1 MSEEKIENGENA
13 LDNISL
19 DQLKAQAKNVESAA
33 PAEAP
38 KEAPKAEPAGDAVF
52 DFGDDTAE
60 AAPAPAPAKTI
71 AETAAPAVKAEPTKE
86 ELGGGIVIDNEPEGP
101 KQEGIAVGPMN
112 GETQENVAKT
122 MKEMDDMIDI
132 AKKVSAAK
140 GNVVKAPDLTVEV
153 LMDKTGM
160 SSVEFTTEEKEKL
173 SVAKKINVVEIDT
186 KKLASIKVNR
196 PKALKAKTLIQKTF
210 DRQYASFVAAASGYL
225 GKMRNMSSL
234 EVINL
239 ITINSNAK
247 NSTEALMQKASL
259 IYEKLKE
266 ASIGEFD
273 SFDDFCKKTAVND
286 LNVMVYALIR
296 ATYPD
301 EEEIV
306 LNCANP
312 KCTHKDKDENGN
324 VIDVPNQFTYKYK
337 NTELILTKDI
347 SDKLR
352 TAAQNIYEHQ
362 YTIEDANAEAQ
373 NAPIYNEKSFAL
385 SDDQRIIVTVHCP
398 TIYTAAENVTKRIDM
413 SDIKD
418 KATYQPA
425 IELGMFV
432 SSILLQDEETGEYNE
447 FTDIE
452 NIVEIIY
459 NMTDDELEVLSQ
471 IISDNVLDYQYK
483 YGFKA
488 ENVVCPHCGQA
499 FKNDVEVEIDR
510 LLFIQVQRHT
520 ING

>member
-19 DQLKAQAKNVESAA
+19 DQLKSQAQNVETAK
-33 PAEAP
+33 AEEP
-38 KEAPKAEPAGDAVF
+38 KKEEPAGDSVF
-52 DFGDDTAE
+52 DFGDDTKAE
-60 AAPAPAPAKTI
+60 AAPVPAAPKTI
-71 AETAAPAVKAEPTKE
+71 AETAAPDVKAEPTKE
-86 ELGGGIVIDNEPEGP
+86 ELGGGIIIEEDPNAKKPED
-101 KQEGIAVGPMN
+101 GIKVGPMA

-122 MKEMDDMIDI
+122 MQEMDQMIDI

-140 GNVVKAPDLTVEV
+140 GEVVKTPDLTVEV

-160 SSVEFTTEEKEKL
+160 SSVEFTAEEKEKM

-186 KKLASIKVNR
+186 KKLASLKVNK

-239 ITINSNAK
+239 ITINANAK

-266 ASIGEFD
+266 ASIGEFE

-312 KCTHKDKDENGN
+312 KCVHKEKDAEGK
-324 VIDVPNQFTYKYK
+324 VIEVPNQFTYKYK

-347 SDKLR
+347 SEKLR

-362 YTIEDANAEAQ
+362 YTIEDANTAAQ
-373 NAPIYNEKSFAL
+373 DAPIYNSKTFAL
-385 SDDQRIIVTVHCP
+385 DEDQRIIVTVHCP

-413 SDIKD
+413 SEIKD

-432 SSILLQDEETGEYNE
+432 ENIMLADDETGEYNQY
-447 FTDIE
+447 TDIE

-488 ENVVCPHCGQA
+488 ENVVCPHCGQP